1 MGIICVNMYGLY
13 GLYGCMG
20 YMGYMGYMYDRNLA
34 NDLVNYIWDIT
45 EFVKG
50 HRQGSNA

>member
-1 MGIICVNMYGLY
+1 MDLGTGTGAGGLH
-13 GLYGCMG
+13 M
-20 YMGYMGYMYDRNLA
+20 MSAMYDRNQVT
-34 NDLVNYIWDIT
+34 DIVNYIWDIT

>member
-1 MGIICVNMYGLY
+1 
-13 GLYGCMG
+13 
-20 YMGYMGYMYDRNLA
+20 MYDRNQVT
-34 NDLVNYIWDIT
+34 DIVNYIWDIT

>member
-1 MGIICVNMYGLY
+1 MSA
-13 GLYGCMG
+13 
-20 YMGYMGYMYDRNLA
+20 MYDRNQVSST
-34 NDLVNYIWDIT
+34 DIVNYIWDIT

>member
-1 MGIICVNMYGLY
+1 MRKGRFAA
-13 GLYGCMG
+13 
-20 YMGYMGYMYDRNLA
+20 YDRNLA

>member
-1 MGIICVNMYGLY
+1 MNSQARKHSAPRKQRTKAVHNDFRYN
-13 GLYGCMG
+13 
-20 YMGYMGYMYDRNLA
+20 DRNQVT
-34 NDLVNYIWDIT
+34 DIVNYIWDIT

>member
-1 MGIICVNMYGLY
+1 MSA
-13 GLYGCMG
+13 
-20 YMGYMGYMYDRNLA
+20 MYDRNQVT
-34 NDLVNYIWDIT
+34 DIVNYIWDIT

>member
-1 MGIICVNMYGLY
+1 MS
-13 GLYGCMG
+13 
-20 YMGYMGYMYDRNLA
+20 RNQVT
-34 NDLVNYIWDIT
+34 DIVNYIWDIT